1 MEKLKEEEIDLK
13 DIRITDDFWS
23 KYINLVKNEM
33 IPYQWRVLNDEA
45 NIKIER
51 ERDDENIP
59 AEKSH
64 AIENFKI
71 AAGLKSGH
79 HYGYVFQDSDV
90 YKWLEA
96 VSYSLINSYDAQLET
111 IADGVI
117 DLIGLAQQKDGY
129 LDTYFIIDAPE
140 RKFKRLLES
149 HELYCA
155 GHFIEAAT
163 AYYNATRKRKVLDIA
178 CGLADCI
185 DSNFGPEE
193 GKIHGYDGH
202 EEIEIALVK
211 LYSITQNEKYLEL
224 SKYFLY
230 ERGKNSDFL
239 KNQLKDDINKK
250 AILQGME
257 NFKPKYFQVHK
268 PILQQETAEGHAVRL
283 VYMCTAM
290 ADIAYVAKDKKMLN
304 ACRKLWSNITKKRMY
319 ITGGIGSTVIGE
331 AFTFDYDLPNDTM
344 YCETCASVGLL
355 FFAHNMLKN
364 EPKSLYGNV
373 MERSLYNCVISGMSL
388 DGKHFFYV
396 NPLEVSPNA
405 SENDPGKSHVKVTRP
420 AWFGCAC
427 CPPNLARTLTS
438 LGKYIYTIFNN
449 TIYTHLYMSN
459 QADVLINNNK
469 VSIKQQTNYPWA
481 GNIKIT
487 LNTQKSSNFGI
498 AFRLPEWCYSYI
510 VKVNK
515 VAVEYK
521 VLDGYIYIIKE
532 WSKTNEIEIN
542 FNMEIQEIVA
552 NPNIKDDLGKVA
564 IQRGPFIY
572 ALEEEDN
579 GKNLHLISLPKLAKY
594 EYEFDPKLLGGVGKI
609 KVMAKKLV
617 IDNSWD
623 GLLYR
628 SDRKHATYK
637 ECEITFIPYY
647 SWANRSV
654 GEMRVFIN
662 KDI

>member
-1 MEKLKEEEIDLK
+1 MENIEENQVGLK
-13 DIRITDDFWS
+13 DIKITDHFWS

-33 IPYQWRVLNDEA
+33 IPYQWNVLNDEA

-51 ERDDENIP
+51 ERDDDNIP

-71 AAGLKSGH
+71 AAGIKNGH

-96 VSYSLINSYDAQLET
+96 VSYSLISNYDVKLET

-155 GHFIEAAT
+155 GHLMEAAV
-163 AYYNATRKRKVLDIA
+163 AYYGATGKRKVLDIA
-178 CGLADCI
+178 CSLADCI
-185 DSNFGPEE
+185 DNNFGPEE

-202 EEIEIALVK
+202 EEVEIGLAK
-211 LYSITQNEKYLEL
+211 LYSVTESEKYLKL

-239 KNQLKDDINKK
+239 KSQLRDDTNNQT
-250 AILQGME
+250 ILTEME
-257 NFKPKYFQVHK
+257 KSHLKYFQAHK
-268 PILQQETAEGHAVRL
+268 QILEQETAEGHAVRL

-290 ADIAYVAKDKKMLN
+290 ADIAYLTKDKEMLE
-304 ACRKLWSNITKKRMY
+304 ACKKLWGNITKKRMY

-344 YCETCASVGLL
+344 YCETCASVGLV

-364 EPKSLYGNV
+364 KPISSYGDV
-373 MERSLYNCVISGMSL
+373 MERSLYNSTISGMAL

-396 NPLEVSPNA
+396 NPLEVDPVA
-405 SENDPGKSHVKVTRP
+405 SKNDPGKSHVKTTRP
-420 AWFGCAC
+420 SWFGCAC

-438 LGKYIYTIFNN
+438 LGKYIYTTFNN
-449 TIYTHLYMSN
+449 TIYTHLYISSLV
-459 QADVLINNNK
+459 DILINNNK
-469 VSIKQQTNYPWA
+469 VSIKQETNYPWS
-481 GNIKIT
+481 GNIKAF
-487 LNTQKSSNFGI
+487 LNNEKPSHFGM
-498 AFRLPEWCYSYI
+498 AFRIPEWCYSYS
-510 VKVNK
+510 VKVNGK
-515 VAVEYK
+515 KVEYT
-521 VLDGYIYIIKE
+521 VINGYISIIRQ
-532 WSKTNEIEIN
+532 WSTSDTIEIKLE
-542 FNMEIQEIVA
+542 METEEIVA
-552 NPNIKDDLGKVA
+552 NPHIKDDLGKIA
-564 IQRGPFIY
+564 LQRGPFIY
-572 ALEEEDN
+572 CLEEADN
-579 GKNLHLISLPKLAKY
+579 GKNLHLIKLPKSCKY
-594 EYEFDPKLLGGVGKI
+594 EYEFDPKILGGVGKI

-623 GLLYR
+623 EELYR
-628 SDRKHATYK
+628 SDSKSPVY
-637 ECEITFIPYY
+637 EDCEITFIPYY
-647 SWANRSV
+647 SWANRSE